1 MKFGSAVAFSFSI
14 LMSSGN
20 TVVAQERANTLSL
33 EQERQATLEE
43 FDTTELPDLD
53 VVRAVATRLFALP
66 LEQQDEEKLRKLSKE
81 ANRVANLIDYIY
93 DEYNDYYREIYEYQ
107 RVREKVRV
115 PAAEYGGI
123 IDEFKIIRNQAYF
136 NLGAL
141 SRDNGRTIEAFL
153 YFKDAFRLS
162 SFECG
167 DGEAK
172 TCMRWKA
179 EQELQKLLGLSHI
192 KAYVSRWSQ

>member
-1 MKFGSAVAFSFSI
+1 MKFGSVAVFSFSI
-14 LMSSGN
+14 LVSSGN
-20 TVVAQERANTLSL
+20 AIVAQERANTLSL

-43 FDTTELPDLD
+43 FDVTELPDLD

-66 LEQQDEEKLRKLSKE
+66 LEQQDEEELKKLSRE
-81 ANRVANLIDYIY
+81 ANRVANLVDYIH
-93 DEYNDYYREIYEYQ
+93 DEYDDFYREIHKYPS
-107 RVREKVRV
+107 VRERVMV
-115 PAAEYGGI
+115 PADEYGDI
-123 IDEFKIIRNQAYF
+123 INEFVTIRNQAYF

-141 SRDNGRTIEAFL
+141 SRDNGRTMEAFL

-162 SFECG
+162 DFYCG
-167 DGEAK
+167 EVGAL

-192 KAYVSRWSQ
+192 KAFTALR